1 MITALPAGFA
11 PDSFHFYDE
20 KLAAPDAMGDSVAK
34 IVMARFRDAVQSKS
48 NTIVYQGKSVIRL
61 LRESRYA
68 MEKRYTP
75 EMNDAMTAAFGV
87 CPSRY
92 YGLSSAKSVAISNW
106 KTELISDPGALVNI
120 VPTPNPR
127 LPKSSIIKIKE
138 EVKDELIKRMIE
150 AGVGDPSML
159 IQVGSNRLHDSVKSF
174 LDEKAQL
181 LRQLEQAKI
190 TTSAMQAAKR
200 IQILMRDTVIEGNF
214 REAYSDFSYNQVAD
228 GWSVMRFPH
237 WKRQVVLADSQDFKG
252 KPERMWKTVPTFE
265 AVNGFNFFVVNDGR
279 SVEDVTARMQYR
291 SVSKTTLVGL
301 TKDKRYDEQAIL
313 DIMDNYSMR
322 SRNWLFP
329 EGGDTVGESGNPST
343 YWGPEEL
350 VAVIYHEGWL
360 TGRDLHEYG
369 LTGYEDSTVYSAG
382 VEVCCG
388 RTIRVEVVDPTKAM
402 PCSYAATKYESLGD
416 GVYNAVGVPHI
427 LQNTQDRVNTMYAIW
442 EANLD
447 WSLRPPLQVNSEA
460 LKNPGDAMR
469 IVPGGKFE
477 VSDLVGA
484 GSMPDPIR
492 AIRGPSAQYQ
502 IVYPLIQQIIRQ
514 ADQEVGVP
522 DLADMSTFGRGSLG
536 ELSARVSQAVRRIR
550 AAAFAEDRAMKT
562 IWQVLFEWV
571 AEENPEVL
579 EGADLTMD
587 YIGIVGLLQK
597 EAEKKA
603 KMERLS
609 LIMQASQAGVA
620 PPEVVKFGFHDLLTD
635 AGVPTDALGMED
647 PLINNA
653 IAVALQGGPIGATP
667 SLAGPP
673 ALDGRSAPMQNIPTA
688 IAAPNGGVAPP
699 PVGM

>member
-1 MITALPAGFA
+1 MTTALPAGFA

-20 KLAAPDAMGDSVAK
+20 KIAEPDKMGDSIAK
-34 IVMARFRDAVQSKS
+34 IVMARFRDSVQSKS
-48 NTIVYQGKSVIRL
+48 NTIIYQGKSVITL

-75 EMNDAMTAAFGV
+75 DMSDALAAAFGV

-92 YGLSSAKSVAISNW
+92 YGLSSAKTVAIANW

-127 LPKSSIIKIKE
+127 LPEASIIKIKE
-138 EVKDELIKRMIE
+138 EVKEELIRRMTE
-150 AGVGDPSML
+150 SGVGDPAML
-159 IQVGSNRLHDSVKSF
+159 VKVGSNRLHESVKMF
-174 LDEKAQL
+174 LDDKAAL
-181 LRQLEQAKI
+181 LRQLEQAKV
-190 TTSAMQAAKR
+190 TSSAMHAARR
-200 IQILMRDTVIEGNF
+200 IQVLMRDTVIEGNF

-237 WKRQVVLADSQDFKG
+237 WKRQVVLADGQNFKG

-291 SVSKTTLVGL
+291 SVSKATLVGL

-313 DIMDNYSMR
+313 DIMDDYSMR

-329 EGGDTVGESGNPST
+329 EGGNTVGESGNPST

-360 TGRDLHEYG
+360 TGRDLQDFG
-369 LTGYEDSTVYSAG
+369 LSGYEASNVYSAR
-382 VEVCCG
+382 VEICCG
-388 RTIRVEVVDPTKAM
+388 RTIRVEVDDPTNVM

-427 LQNTQDRVNTMYAIW
+427 LQNTQDRVNTLLTIW
-442 EANLD
+442 ESNVD
-447 WSLRPPLQVNSEA
+447 WSMRPPLQVNEEA
-460 LKNPGDAMR
+460 LKNPADAMK
-469 IVPGGKFE
+469 IVPGGKYK
-477 VSDLVGA
+477 VSDLIGA
-484 GSMPDPIR
+484 GSMPEPIR
-492 AIRGPSAQYQ
+492 SIRGPSAQYQ
-502 IVYPLIQQIIRQ
+502 ILYPLIQQIIRQ
-514 ADQEVGVP
+514 ADAEVGVP

-571 AEENPEVL
+571 AEEHPESL

-587 YIGIVGLLQK
+587 YVGIVGLLQK

-603 KMERLS
+603 KMDRLG
-609 LIMQASQAGVA
+609 LIMQATNAGVA
-620 PPEVVKFGFHDLLTD
+620 PPEVAKFAYHDLLTD

-647 PLINNA
+647 PLISNA
-653 IAVALQGGPIGATP
+653 IAIAMQGGPIAATP

-673 ALDGRSAPMQNIPTA
+673 QLDGRSGAMGGVPTA
-688 IAAPNGGVAPP
+688 VAAPNGGVAPP

>member
-1 MITALPAGFA
+1 
-11 PDSFHFYDE
+11 
-20 KLAAPDAMGDSVAK
+20 MGDSIAK
-34 IVMARFRDAVQSKS
+34 IVMHRFRDAVQSKS

-92 YGLSSAKSVAISNW
+92 YGLSAAKVVEVANW
-106 KTELISDPGALVNI
+106 KSELISDPGALVNI

-138 EVKDELIKRMIE
+138 EVKDELIKRMID

-159 IQVGSNRLHDSVKSF
+159 IQVGSNRLHESVKMF
-174 LDEKAQL
+174 LDEKADL

-190 TTSAMQAAKR
+190 TASAMQAAKR
-200 IQILMRDTVIEGNF
+200 MQILMRDTVIEGNF

-237 WKRQVVLADSQDFKG
+237 WKRQVVLADNQNFKG

-279 SVEDVTARMQYR
+279 SIEDVTACMQYR
-291 SVSKTTLVGL
+291 SVSKATLVGL

-313 DIMDNYSMR
+313 GIMDDYSMR

-360 TGRDLHEYG
+360 TGRDLHDYG
-369 LTGYEDSTVYSAG
+369 LTGYEDTEIYSAR

-388 RTIRVEVVDPTKAM
+388 RTIRVEVDDPTKAM
-402 PCSYAATKYESLGD
+402 PRSYAATKYESLGD

-427 LQNTQDRVNTMYAIW
+427 LQNSQDRVNTLYTIW
-442 EANLD
+442 ESNVD
-447 WSLRPPLQVNSEA
+447 YSMRPPLQVNSEA
-460 LKNPGDAMR
+460 LKNPGEAMR
-469 IVPGGKFE
+469 IVPGGKYE

-502 IVYPLIQQIIRQ
+502 ILYPLLTQIIRQ
-514 ADQEVGVP
+514 ADVEVGIP
-522 DLADMSTFGRGSLG
+522 SLAEMSTFGRGSLG
-536 ELSARVSQAVRRIR
+536 ELSARVSAAVRRIR
-550 AAAFAEDRAMKT
+550 AAAFAEDRAMRT
-562 IWQVLFEWV
+562 IWASLYQWV
-571 AEENPEVL
+571 AEEYPDSL
-579 EGADLTMD
+579 KGADLSMD
-587 YIGIVGLLQK
+587 YVGIVGLLQK
-597 EAEKKA
+597 ETEKKA
-603 KMERLS
+603 KMERLG
-609 LIMQASQAGVA
+609 LIMQATQAGVA
-620 PPEVVKFGFHDLLTD
+620 PPEVAKFGFHDLLQD
-635 AGVPTDALGMED
+635 AGVPTDALGMGD
-647 PLINNA
+647 PLLDNA
-653 IAVALQGGPIGATP
+653 IAIAMQGGPIGAAP

-673 ALDGRSAPMQNIPTA
+673 ALDNRSAPMVNVPTA

-699 PVGM
+699 PAGT